1 MRKYI
6 PMMALLTACLFL
18 FTACGEKKPKAPVS
32 SGKDSVSAPVQQ
44 PDTSEEPPES
54 AVLSMSDAR
63 RLLGEDIDTE
73 DYMILDGGTKAKVN
87 DRDYYVFIVADRED
101 NKVVGQL
108 AVDQETGEKFNYEG
122 EGKLGAYSEFS
133 LYDPEVDAEF
143 DWEGVYT
150 DGERTVELLPMDDN
164 SFEYMIGDVTGVAK
178 INVAKA
184 EDAENGITF
193 SWDEGGNLVLVGAVV
208 GTFAPA
214 E

>member
-1 MRKYI
+1 M
-6 PMMALLTACLFL
+6 T
-18 FTACGEKKPKAPVS
+18 T
-32 SGKDSVSAPVQQ
+32 
-44 PDTSEEPPES
+44 
-54 AVLSMSDAR
+54 
-63 RLLGEDIDTE
+63 
-73 DYMILDGGTKAKVN
+73 
-87 DRDYYVFIVADRED
+87 RED